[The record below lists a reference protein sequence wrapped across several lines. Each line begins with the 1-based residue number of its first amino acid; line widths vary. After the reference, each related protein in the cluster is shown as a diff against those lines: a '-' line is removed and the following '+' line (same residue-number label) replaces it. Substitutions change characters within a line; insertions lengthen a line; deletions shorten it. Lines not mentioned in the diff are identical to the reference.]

1 MNIRPFAGI
10 NSRMKNTFPLLV
22 GLSLLAQAAIA
33 APLSFDFKDPKGVNN
48 IIFKLDAPLE
58 AINGTTTDISGTVDF
73 DPANPGAVN
82 GKIVVA
88 AASLKVPNPVMKEH
102 LDGDKWLDVA
112 KFPQII
118 FEAIS
123 AANVKTT
130 ANVTTADLTGN
141 ITIKGVTKKIVVPV
155 KLTYLKDKLS
165 ARFPKLNGDLLV
177 LRASFTIKRG
187 DFGINPGQSE
197 DKVSSDIALE
207 LSLAGAAAR

>member
-1 MNIRPFAGI
+1 
-10 NSRMKNTFPLLV
+10 MKNTLPLLV
-22 GLSLLAQAAIA
+22 GLSLLTQAALA

-73 DPANPGAVN
+73 DPANPGAVK

-88 AASLKVPNPVMKEH
+88 AASLKVPNPLMKEH
-102 LDGDKWLDVA
+102 LDSDKWLDVA
-112 KFPQII
+112 KFPQIV
-118 FEAIS
+118 FEAVS

-130 ANVTTADLTGN
+130 ANVTTADLAGN

-177 LRASFTIKRG
+177 LRANFTIKRG